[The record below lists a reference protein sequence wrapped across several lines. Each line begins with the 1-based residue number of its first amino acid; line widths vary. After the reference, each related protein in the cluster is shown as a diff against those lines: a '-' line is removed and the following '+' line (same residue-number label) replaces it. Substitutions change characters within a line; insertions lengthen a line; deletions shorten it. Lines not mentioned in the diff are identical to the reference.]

1 MAKYNI
7 AYFAFDQLIPSEH
20 AGFVHTISIVKSLK
34 EFGNKIVLY
43 AIPSGLNLVNI
54 LKWKGE
60 YEGIP
65 INYTRFV
72 TSFKLKYRIF
82 SFLNLVS
89 YPIVLKSIKKQNPE
103 IIHERFCLPCKYSI
117 KIYKK
122 FDSIPKILEVNSL
135 FVEEG
140 IYPPKIAKIAKKQR
154 REIFKLCNAIITQTE
169 TLKSQIS
176 KLTEKPVYVIPN
188 GVDTRKFKPNL
199 NAKHLRKELN
209 LKKDEI
215 IVTFVGSFRKW
226 HGVEKIPKIAKKFE
240 NKKVKFLLIG
250 HGELFDYVKKIK
262 TKNMILLGSKP
273 HEEIPKYLAISDIL
287 IVPFNHDYFK
297 NSDFWWNP
305 VKLFEYMASGK
316 PIVSYDY
323 KEVRKIVRDSGLLA
337 KPGNLNDFIKKLEYL
352 IEDENLRRKMG
363 RRARDIVVKEYDWKI
378 RAKETMKVYEKVL
391 GMNEKIN

>member
-1 MAKYNI
+1 MKRYNI
-7 AYFAFDQLIPSEH
+7 AYFAFDQFIPSQH
-20 AGFVHTISIVKSLK
+20 AGFVHTFSIIKSLK
-34 EFGNKIVLY
+34 ELGNRIILY
-43 AIPSGLNLVNI
+43 AIPSGAHLLNI
-54 LKWKGE
+54 LKWQGE

-65 INYTRFV
+65 INYTRFA
-72 TSFKLKYRIF
+72 TSFKSKYRIF
-82 SFLNLVS
+82 SFLNSIS
-89 YPIVLKSIKKQNPE
+89 YPIVLKSIKKQSPE

-122 FDSIPKILEVNSL
+122 FKSAPKILEVNSL

-188 GVDTRKFKPNL
+188 GVDTKKFKANL

-215 IVTFVGSFRKW
+215 VVTFVGSFRKW

-262 TKNMILLGSKP
+262 TKNMILLGSRP

-287 IVPFNHDYFK
+287 IAPFNHDYFK
-297 NSDFWWNP
+297 NSEFWWNP

-363 RRARDIVVKEYDWKI
+363 RKARDIAVKEYDWKI
-378 RAKETMKVYEKVL
+378 RAKETMKVYEEVA
-391 GMNEKIN
+391 